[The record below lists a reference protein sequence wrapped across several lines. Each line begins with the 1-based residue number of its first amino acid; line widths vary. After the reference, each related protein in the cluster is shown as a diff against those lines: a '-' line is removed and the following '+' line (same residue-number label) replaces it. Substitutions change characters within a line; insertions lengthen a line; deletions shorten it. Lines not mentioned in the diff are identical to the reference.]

1 MEIYELNGKQ
11 QDNLLETLLK
21 KYNLEENSIIF
32 RIFETKTN
40 GLFKSTN
47 YTIKAVKITEVADY
61 IKDYLNELLQK
72 MGLSVNFEI
81 EINNNQICIKMFSD
95 NNAILIGKRGQTL
108 EALQN
113 ICRQVIASKTQLLPY
128 LILDVEDY
136 KQNQNKNI
144 EKIALKVAQ
153 EVKDTGIPAVLDNMN
168 SYERRIVHN
177 VLLNFDG
184 VATESEGIEPNRHVV
199 IKKMNI

>member
-1 MEIYELNGKQ
+1 
-11 QDNLLETLLK
+11 
-21 KYNLEENSIIF
+21 
-32 RIFETKTN
+32 
-40 GLFKSTN
+40 
-47 YTIKAVKITEVADY
+47 
-61 IKDYLNELLQK
+61 
-72 MGLSVNFEI
+72 
-81 EINNNQICIKMFSD
+81 MFSD

-199 IKKMNI
+199 IKKMNN